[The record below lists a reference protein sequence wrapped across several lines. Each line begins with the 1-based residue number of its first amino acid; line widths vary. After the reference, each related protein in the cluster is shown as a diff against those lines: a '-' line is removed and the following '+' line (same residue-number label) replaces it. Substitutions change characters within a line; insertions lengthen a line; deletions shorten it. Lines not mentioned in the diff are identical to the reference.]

1 MAEKK
6 TNKTMDKITEKITP
20 VSKPK
25 TSPPVKVDTTLQ
37 KENIQRHIDNIDKQI
52 KTLQAQKI
60 HLETVKNK
68 L

>member
-1 MAEKK
+1 MSTKKDTKVEK
-6 TNKTMDKITEKITP
+6 TVP
-20 VSKPK
+20 VSQPK

-60 HLETVKNK
+60 HLESVKNK